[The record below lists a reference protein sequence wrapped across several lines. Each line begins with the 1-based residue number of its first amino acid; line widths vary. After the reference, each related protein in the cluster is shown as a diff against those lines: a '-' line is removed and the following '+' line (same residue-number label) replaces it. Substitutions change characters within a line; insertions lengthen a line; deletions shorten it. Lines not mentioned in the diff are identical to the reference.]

1 MSRPVKIYVLS
12 FIESVIMKSTALQKS
27 TLVLALLTLSGL
39 AQAADQQARQRYND
53 EVKHATA
60 LYNDDKKLCADAINS
75 AARMQCLRDAKAEY
89 DHAVAKAKA
98 NLAQNP
104 GNTSS
109 APVNNGLCPD
119 CAKVTAVTVS
129 EKEGEGSAL
138 GVIAGGV
145 AGALLGNQVGGG
157 TGRDLATIAGA
168 ELTRLVSLTIRFTL
182 FKSPSQAACKV
193 AIISIATWRAA
204 SRPSSVAMVLPNWP
218 TQTWPFFLAI

>member
-27 TLVLALLTLSGL
+27 TLVLALLTLSSL

-109 APVNNGLCPD
+109 APVNNGSCPD

-168 ELTRLVSLTIRFTL
+168 AGGAYAGRKIEQRVKSAKVWDVSVQYADGNKAN
-182 FKSPSQAACKV
+182 FKFDHDPGLRVGDTVQRSGE
-193 AIISIATWRAA
+193 SIVR
-204 SRPSSVAMVLPNWP
+204 R
-218 TQTWPFFLAI
+218 